1 MKLDPIK
8 KKRQDEIV
16 ESWWDNN
23 SEGTLEAVTGF
34 GKTVVGLMAIRR
46 AQKTD
51 VGYVLVIVPTLYL
64 QNQWRE
70 RLNKWKINGV
80 TVLVINT
87 AVKADHRIGLLILD
101 EIHMYTAKTFGR
113 IFDRVSYKM
122 ILGLTATM
130 HEDDEKR
137 YLIIRHAPIIAKVGM
152 EEALKKNWV
161 SQFDVYNLA
170 IPLSEEEQ
178 QEYSKLNKTFGRFFA
193 IFNYNFDLALECLKN
208 YRTCQQLGRKLNRP
222 AGEIK
227 GNAVNFMRAMH
238 NRKAYLHGIP
248 SKLDAAEEIIRR
260 FNNHKTITFSQTIKS
275 AEDLAGRLGS
285 IAQFYHASMK
295 KHVGSDGKVLAGKR
309 ARDDV
314 IKRFKT
320 DDFLKSC
327 RVICTAKALDMGAD
341 LPEVNMGIILSG
353 TSKSRQGVQRYGRTL
368 RFIPGKKTIIVELY
382 VPDSQDLKWLKSRQE
397 QIPESA
403 IHWILSIDE
412 ISSEHQMQLVH

>member
-16 ESWWDNN
+16 ESWWNN
-23 SEGTLEAVTGF
+23 NGKGTLEAVTGF
-34 GKTVVGLMAIRR
+34 GKTVVGLMASRKV
-46 AQKTD
+46 QKID
-51 VGYVLVIVPTLYL
+51 IGHILVVVPTLYL

-70 RLNKWKINGV
+70 LLSKWKISGA

-87 AVKADHRIGLLILD
+87 AIKTDHQIGFLILD
-101 EIHMYTAKTFGR
+101 EIHMYTAKTFGK

-130 HEDDEKR
+130 HEDDVKR
-137 YLIIRHAPIIAKVGM
+137 HLITRHAPIIARVRV
-152 EEALKKNWV
+152 EEALKNNWV

-170 IPLSEEEQ
+170 IPLSEEEK
-178 QEYSKLNKTFGRFFA
+178 QEYSKLNKNFGRYFA
-193 IFNYNFDLALECLKN
+193 HFNYDFDLVLECLKN
-208 YRTCQQLGRKLNRP
+208 YQACQQLGRKLNRP
-222 AGEIK
+222 ANEVK
-227 GNAVNFMRAMH
+227 GNAVNFMKAMH
-238 NRKAYLHGIP
+238 ERKAYLHGIP

-260 FNNHKTITFSQTIKS
+260 FNTHKTITFSQTIKS

-295 KHVGSDGKVLAGKR
+295 KHVGLNGKTLAGKR

-341 LPEVNMGIILSG
+341 LPEVDMGIILSG

-368 RFIPGKKTIIVELY
+368 RFIAGKKTIIVELY

-412 ISSEHQMQLVH
+412 ISSEHQLKLVH